1 MKAIRG
7 TASLLRIRGT
17 EDSSRVTYIELFF
30 DLVFVFAVTQL
41 SHNLLHDLSPAGAL
55 RTAFLLMAVWWVWIF
70 TSWCTNWLN
79 PETTPVRLLLLVLM
93 IAGLVLS
100 TSLPAAFGAMG
111 PVFAGTYVFMQVGR
125 SLFMLGALVGREPGN
140 FRNFQRITA
149 WLVLSGV
156 FWLGGA
162 FLPIEIRPTC
172 WIIALAIEYL
182 GPAFAFWTPGLGR
195 SSTSEWTVEGH
206 HLAERCALFVII
218 ALGESVL
225 MTGVTFAEI
234 EKSPLVLLAA
244 LIAFASSITLWWI
257 YFDAGMEQGSRN
269 ISTSADPGRLARVAY
284 TYIHLPIIA
293 GIIVEAVADE
303 LILVHPDAPCDGAS
317 AAAILGG
324 PALYLAGN
332 ALFKRAIGAALPR
345 SHILGLLLLAFGAL
359 CSAIASVLAVATA
372 AMLALIVV
380 AAWET
385 RAAARSR
392 SI

>member
-1 MKAIRG
+1 MKAMRT

-17 EDSSRVTYIELFF
+17 GDSSRVTYIELFF

-41 SHNLLHDLSPAGAL
+41 SHNLLHDLSPGGAL

-79 PETTPVRLLLLVLM
+79 PETTPVRLLLLILM
-93 IAGLVLS
+93 IAGLALS
-100 TSLPAAFGAMG
+100 TSLPAAFDTLGS
-111 PVFAGTYVFMQVGR
+111 VFAVTYVFMQVGR
-125 SLFMLGALVGREPGN
+125 SLFMLHALAGREPGN

-149 WLVLSGV
+149 WFVVAGA

-162 FLPIEIRPTC
+162 FLPLELRPAC
-172 WIIALAIEYL
+172 WVVALAIEYL
-182 GPAFAFWTPGLGR
+182 GPAAAFWAPGLGR
-195 SSTSEWTVEGH
+195 SSTSDWTVEGH

-225 MTGVTFAEI
+225 MTGLTFAGI
-234 EKSPLVLLAA
+234 EKGPIVMLAA
-244 LIAFASSITLWWI
+244 LVAFVSSITLWWI

-269 ISTSADPGRLARVAY
+269 ISASSDPGRLARVAY
-284 TYIHLPIIA
+284 TYIHLPIVG

-303 LILVHPDAPCDGAS
+303 LILAHPGAPCDGAA

-332 ALFKRAIGAALPR
+332 ALFRRSVGAPLPR
-345 SHILGLLLLAFGAL
+345 SHLAGLLLLALGGPF
-359 CSAIASVLAVATA
+359 SAIASVLATATV
-372 AMLALIVV
+372 AMLALMVV

-385 RAAARSR
+385 RAAGRSR
-392 SI
+392 AV

>member
-1 MKAIRG
+1 MRK

-41 SHNLLHDLSPAGAL
+41 SHNLLHDLSLAGAL
-55 RTAFLLMAVWWVWIF
+55 RTALLLMAVWWVWIN

-79 PETTPVRLLLLVLM
+79 PEAVPVRLLLLILM

-100 TSLPAAFGAMG
+100 TSLPGAFETTGLI
-111 PVFAGTYVFMQVGR
+111 FAGAYVFMQVGR
-125 SLFMLGALVGREPGN
+125 SLFMLSALAGREPGN

-149 WLVLSGV
+149 WLVASGV
-156 FWLGGA
+156 FWLAGTL
-162 FLPIEIRPTC
+162 LPAEFRPVC
-172 WIIALAIEYL
+172 WVVALAIEYL
-182 GPAFAFWTPGLGR
+182 GPAVAFWTPGLGC
-195 SSTSEWTVEGH
+195 SSTSDWTVEGH

-234 EKSPLVLLAA
+234 DKWPIVLLAA
-244 LIAFASSITLWWI
+244 LIAFASSIALWWI
-257 YFDAGMEQGSRN
+257 YFDASMEQGSRN

-303 LILVHPDAPCDGAS
+303 QILAHPVAQCDS
-317 AAAILGG
+317 ATAAVILGG
-324 PALYLAGN
+324 PALYLVGN
-332 ALFKRAIGAALPR
+332 ALFKRAIGAAWPR
-345 SHILGLLLLAFGAL
+345 SHLAGLSLLALAAVF
-359 CSAIASVLAVATA
+359 SAMTSVLAIA
-372 AMLALIVV
+372 AAALLALIVV
-380 AAWET
+380 ASWET
-385 RAAARSR
+385 RAAARAR
-392 SI
+392 SV

>member
-1 MKAIRG
+1 MKANRK

-41 SHNLLHDLSPAGAL
+41 SHNLLQDLSPAGAL

-79 PETTPVRLLLLVLM
+79 PETTPVRLLLLILM
-93 IAGLVLS
+93 IAGLILS
-100 TSLPAAFGAMG
+100 TSLPEAFDGMG
-111 PVFAGTYVFMQVGR
+111 PVFAGSYVFMQVGR
-125 SLFMLGALVGREPGN
+125 SLFMLGALAGREPAN
-140 FRNFQRITA
+140 FRNFQRITIWFA
-149 WLVLSGV
+149 VSGV

-162 FLPIEIRPTC
+162 FLPQDIRPAC
-172 WIIALAIEYL
+172 WVIALTIEYL
-182 GPAFAFWTPGLGR
+182 GPAFAFWTPALGH
-195 SSTSEWTVEGH
+195 SSTSEWTIEGH

-225 MTGVTFAEI
+225 MTGVTFAGI
-234 EKSPLVLLAA
+234 EKSPIVLLAA
-244 LIAFASSITLWWI
+244 LVAFASSITLWWI

-269 ISTSADPGRLARVAY
+269 ISISADPGRLGRIAY

-303 LILVHPDAPCDGAS
+303 LILAHPDGPCDAVS
-317 AAAILGG
+317 AAVVLGG

-332 ALFKRAIGAALPR
+332 ALFKRSIGVALPR
-345 SHILGLLLLAFGAL
+345 SHLAGLLLLLASAL
-359 CSAIASVLAVATA
+359 FSAIASVLAIATA

-380 AAWET
+380 AGSET
-385 RAAARSR
+385 RAAARAR
-392 SI
+392 RL